1 VRLLKQAGELP
12 GGAQIVWRNHRRLAK
27 RRAHAIQHCRGE
39 KRRAK
44 LYRDL
49 IAATRASVCALQQ
62 ALQHLAHGMTIEAIA
77 WRGEV
82 GHYLPLVARLI
93 DQAER
98 RVLAGEAVPAGEK
111 LVSLFETHAAIIVK
125 GGRKVQYG
133 HKLNLTTER
142 TGLILDVVVERA
154 AIRPTPSAFCRCS
167 NGTSINT
174 ALLRARPL
182 VTVAMPAPTT
192 SRRPRPWA

>member
-1 VRLLKQAGELP
+1 MRCGVMVRLLKQAGELL
-12 GGAQIVWRNHRRLAK
+12 AARADRLAQSSPPGQEA
-27 RRAHAIQHCRGE
+27 RSCQHCGGE

-49 IAATRASVCALQQ
+49 IAATRASVCALQP

-98 RVLAGEAVPAGEK
+98 RVFAGESVPAAEK
-111 LVSLFETHAAIIVK
+111 LVSLFETHADIIVK
-125 GGRKVQYG
+125 GGRQV
-133 HKLNLTTER
+133 
-142 TGLILDVVVERA
+142 
-154 AIRPTPSAFCRCS
+154 
-167 NGTSINT
+167 
-174 ALLRARPL
+174 
-182 VTVAMPAPTT
+182 
-192 SRRPRPWA
+192 